1 MEMDISNNPVQISMH
16 HVNGAYYH
24 NFFIHD
30 EKNMGTENNA
40 ISLSLDIATYSKITE
55 QEGQSIFHLYFDNE
69 VDLRS
74 WAADLTET
82 LRVVEEKLK
91 ESEDNIAKSLDMNWS
106 RKNPEYGS
114 AHHFSE
120 DDIPRR
126 WFLIPLLKGVYQWAF

>member
-1 MEMDISNNPVQISMH
+1 MH

-91 ESEDNIAKSLDMNWS
+91 ESEDNIAKSLDMN
-106 RKNPEYGS
+106 
-114 AHHFSE
+114 
-120 DDIPRR
+120 
-126 WFLIPLLKGVYQWAF
+126 